1 MWFTK
6 VSLNNPVFAT
16 MVMLAFVV
24 LGLFSLQRLQVD
36 QFPNVDFPVVVVT
49 AEYPGAAPPIVESEV
64 TKKIEEAVNSVAGI
78 NALYSRSYEGMSVV
92 IIEFQLHI
100 EGRKAADDV
109 REKIGQVRPLL
120 RDEVKEPRVL
130 RFDPA
135 SRPIW
140 SVAVLPDTAPPQGVS
155 APPGGNAAG
164 EAAQRGGPNAAGPS
178 QGVSAPSGGSAAGE
192 VAQRGGTNAAGPP
205 QGVSAPSGGSAAGE
219 AAQRGGTL
227 SHVDLTNWADQVL
240 KKRLEN
246 VRGVGAVT
254 LVGGAK
260 RELNIYLQPQA
271 MEALGVTPSQVMA
284 AVSGENQD
292 QPLGSVRTRG
302 QDLTVQL
309 EGRMERPE
317 DFGRIIVARRGATA
331 TSSGTP
337 IYLDQVATVHDGAQE
352 LDTIA
357 LRNDQRTLLLSVQKA
372 QDENTIQVV
381 DGLNATLKAL
391 RAELPAGIRL
401 EPVVDA
407 SRPIRVAVTNV
418 RQTLIE
424 GAVLTVLIVFLFL
437 NSWRSTVIT
446 GLTLP
451 ISIIGT
457 FFFMQLLGFTINM
470 ITLMALSLC
479 VGLLIDDAIVVRENI
494 VRHAHMGKA
503 PYPAALDGTRE
514 IGLAVL
520 ATTLSIVAV
529 FLPIGFMQGIIG
541 KFFHEFG
548 LTIVAAVLI
557 SMFVSFTL
565 DPMLS
570 SVWHDP
576 SAHGAQGGPRT
587 LYDKTLGRVTGW
599 FDRATERL
607 AEGYQR
613 LLGWSL
619 AHKLTTLAISA
630 AIFVLSVVM
639 VPLLGTEFVPKA
651 DFSETNVAFYTPQG
665 SSLEATEAKALQVD
679 QILRSYPEVKYTVT
693 TINTGSA
700 LGKTNAGVYVRLVD
714 RHQRQRGAD
723 VLTADMRERL
733 RSVPGITVTQ
743 AGMLEPVGGQKQIEF
758 SLEGADQAELE
769 RLAGPL
775 MERLRTIPGLVD
787 LDSSSKP
794 DKPTVQIT
802 VKREAAS
809 ELGLSTAQIA
819 APLRTLV
826 AGNTVGNWRAPDDQT
841 YDVIV
846 RLSPDARTTL
856 QDLQRLPLATGQNAD
871 GTPRVVRLNQVA
883 TLTESTGTNQI
894 NRRAMV
900 REIQITANVQGRTTG
915 EVSAE
920 IRRALDGIA
929 FPPGYGF
936 TFGGATKNMQESF
949 AYALQALAMAIIFI
963 YMILASQFKSF
974 LQPLAL
980 MTSLPLTL
988 IGVVLALLMFRSTL
1002 SMFSIIGV
1010 VMLMG
1015 LVTKN
1020 AILLVDFA
1028 IRAREEFIDD
1038 TGRTVPGLPRA
1049 EALLLAARVRLRP
1062 ILMTTLAMIF
1072 GMVPLAFA
1080 LSEGSEQRAPMGQAV
1095 IGGVITSSLLTLV
1108 VVPVVYC
1115 YMDDLARWARAR
1127 MGRGQPAPVP
1137 PKIKGLS

>member
-6 VSLNNPVFAT
+6 VSLRNPVFAT

-24 LGLFSLQRLQVD
+24 LGVFSYQRLKVD
-36 QFPNVDFPVVVVT
+36 QFPNIDFPVVVIT
-49 AEYPGAAPPIVESEV
+49 ADYPGASPEIVESEV
-64 TKKIEEAVNSVAGI
+64 TKKLEEGVNAIAGI
-78 NALYSRSYEGMSVV
+78 NALTSRSYEGTSVV
-92 IIEFQLHI
+92 IIEFQLYVD
-100 EGRKAADDV
+100 GRKAADDV
-109 REKIGQVRPLL
+109 REKVAAVRPLL

-135 SRPIW
+135 SRAIW
-140 SVAVLPDTAPPQGVS
+140 SVAVLPDSGKDGDKAKPPS
-155 APPGGNAAG
+155 A
-164 EAAQRGGPNAAGPS
+164 
-178 QGVSAPSGGSAAGE
+178 
-192 VAQRGGTNAAGPP
+192 
-205 QGVSAPSGGSAAGE
+205 
-219 AAQRGGTL
+219 
-227 SHVDLTNWADQVL
+227 VDMTNWADQVL

-246 VRGVGAVT
+246 VRGVGSVS
-254 LVGGAK
+254 LVGGTR
-260 RELNIYLQPQA
+260 REINAYLDPQA
-271 MEALGVTPSQVMA
+271 LEAHGVTADQVA
-284 AVSGENQD
+284 SAVRAENQEL
-292 QPLGSVRTRG
+292 PLGAIRSPLQERV
-302 QDLTVQL
+302 VQIDA
-309 EGRMERPE
+309 RMRRPE
-317 DFGRIIVARRGATA
+317 DFNRIIVTRKG
-331 TSSGTP
+331 GTP
-337 IYLDQVATVHDGAQE
+337 VTLGQLARVNDGAQE
-352 LDTIA
+352 IDSLALLDGE
-357 LRNDQRTLLLSVQKA
+357 RTLLLAVQKA
-372 QDENTIQVV
+372 QDENTIEVV
-381 DGLNATLKAL
+381 DGLVRTLTEIRK
-391 RAELPAGIRL
+391 ELPPGVKL
-401 EPVVDA
+401 EPILDA
-407 SRPIRVAVTNV
+407 SRPIRVAVQNV

-424 GAVLTVLIVFLFL
+424 GALLTVLIVFLFL

-451 ISIIGT
+451 IALIGT
-457 FFFMQLLGFTINM
+457 FFFMYLFGFSINM
-470 ITLMALSLC
+470 LTLMALSLC

-494 VRHAHMGKA
+494 VRHVQMGKSA
-503 PYPAALDGTRE
+503 FRASMDGTQE

-529 FLPIGFMQGIIG
+529 FMPIGFMGGIIG

-548 LTIVAAVLI
+548 ITIVAAVLI

-570 SVWHDP
+570 SIWHDP
-576 SAHGAQGGPRT
+576 TIHAHGQRT
-587 LYDKTLGRVTGW
+587 EPVTFYDKTIGRVTGW
-599 FDRATERL
+599 FDRATDAL
-607 AEGYQR
+607 AEGYQGILR
-613 LLGWSL
+613 WSL
-619 AHKLTTLAISA
+619 VHKLSTLGIAL
-630 AIFVLSVVM
+630 AIFVLSVFM

-651 DFSETNVAFYTPQG
+651 DFSETTVNFYTPVG
-665 SSLEATEAKALQVD
+665 SSLEATEAKARQVEG
-679 QILRSYPEVKYTVT
+679 ILREFPEVRYTLS

-700 LGKTNAGVYVRLVD
+700 QGKMYASIYVRLVARKD
-714 RHQRQRGAD
+714 RSRSVDAMSG
-723 VLTADMRERL
+723 VLRERL
-733 RSVPGITVTQ
+733 KQVPGITVTHV
-743 AGMLEPVGGQKQIEF
+743 GLLDPVGGQKQVEF
-758 SLEGADQAELE
+758 SLQGPDLQELE
-769 RLAGPL
+769 RLTRIVN
-775 MERLRTIPGLVD
+775 EKIRDIPGLVD
-787 LDSSSKP
+787 LDTSAKP
-794 DKPTVQIT
+794 DKPVIALDVQ
-802 VKREAAS
+802 RDAAS
-809 ELGLSTAQIA
+809 DLGVSVAQLA
-819 APLRTLV
+819 ASLRTLV
-826 AGNTVGNWRAPDDQT
+826 AGTTVGNWRAPDDQT
-841 YDVIV
+841 YDVNV
-846 RLSPDARTTL
+846 RLAPEARTTP
-856 QDLQRLPLATGQNAD
+856 QDLERLPFALTAAD
-871 GTPRVVRLNQVA
+871 GSTRIVRLNQVA
-883 TLTESTGTNQI
+883 RVTESTGANQI
-894 NRRAMV
+894 NRRDLT
-900 REIQITANVQGRTTG
+900 REVAVTANVADRSAG
-915 EVSAE
+915 EVSND
-920 IRRALDGIA
+920 IKKALDSVV
-929 FPPGYGF
+929 FPPGYRYQ
-936 TFGGATKNMQESF
+936 FGGSTKNMAESF
-949 AYALQALAMAIIFI
+949 GYAISALVLAIVFI